1 MTENTTTP
9 TVSDTSMDSDIPNG
23 LIPDRLYDIL
33 KWVAIIVMP
42 ALSTFIVGLGGIWSL
57 PYAGQVAATVTA
69 VGVLL
74 GAFLG
79 LSSVKY
85 NNQS

>member
-1 MTENTTTP
+1 MTENTTTTP
-9 TVSDTSMDSDIPNG
+9 MSDTSTDSNIPNG

-57 PYAGQVAATVTA
+57 PYAGQTAATVTA

>member
-1 MTENTTTP
+1 MTDETAAP
-9 TVSDTSMDSDIPNG
+9 EVPKG
-23 LIPDRLYDIL
+23 LLPDHVYDIL

-57 PYAGQVAATVTA
+57 PYAGQAAATVTA

-74 GAFLG
+74 GALLG

-85 NNQS
+85 NSR

>member
-1 MTENTTTP
+1 MTENTITLP
-9 TVSDTSMDSDIPNG
+9 ASDTRTDSDIPNG

>member
-1 MTENTTTP
+1 MTENTTTHP
-9 TVSDTSMDSDIPNG
+9 MPDTSMGSDIPNG

>member
-1 MTENTTTP
+1 MADNTTNTTEGP
-9 TVSDTSMDSDIPNG
+9 QG
-23 LIPDRLYDIL
+23 LLPDRVYDIL

-42 ALSTFIVGLGGIWSL
+42 ALATFIVGLGGIWSI
-57 PYAGQVAATVTA
+57 PFAGQAAATVTA

-74 GAFLG
+74 GALLG

-85 NNQS
+85 NSR

>member
-1 MTENTTTP
+1 MTENTTTT
-9 TVSDTSMDSDIPNG
+9 TVSDTSTDSNIPNG

-42 ALSTFIVGLGGIWSL
+42 AVSTFIVGLGGIWSL
-57 PYAGQVAATVTA
+57 PYAGQAAATVTA

-85 NNQS
+85 SNQ

>member
-69 VGVLL
+69 LGVLL

-85 NNQS
+85 NTR

>member
-1 MTENTTTP
+1 MTENTTTT
-9 TVSDTSMDSDIPNG
+9 TVSDTRMDSDIPNR
-23 LIPDRLYDIL
+23 LIPDRIYDIM
-33 KWVAIIVMP
+33 KWVAIIVMH

-69 VGVLL
+69 IGVLL

-85 NNQS
+85 NSK

>member
-1 MTENTTTP
+1 MADNTSETDTT
-9 TVSDTSMDSDIPNG
+9 VKGI
-23 LIPDRLYDIL
+23 IPDKLYDVL

-42 ALSTFIVGLGGIWSL
+42 SLATFIVGLGGIWSI
-57 PYAGQVAATVTA
+57 PYAGQLAATVTA

-74 GAFLG
+74 GALLG

-85 NNQS
+85 NSR

>member
-1 MTENTTTP
+1 MTDETTNTTEDP
-9 TVSDTSMDSDIPNG
+9 RG
-23 LIPDRLYDIL
+23 LLPDHVYDVL

-42 ALSTFIVGLGGIWSL
+42 ALSTFAVGIGGIWSI
-57 PYAGQVAATVTA
+57 PYAGQLAATITA

-74 GAFLG
+74 GALLG

-85 NNQS
+85 NSR

>member
-1 MTENTTTP
+1 MP
-9 TVSDTSMDSDIPNG
+9 DTSTDSDIPNG

>member
-9 TVSDTSMDSDIPNG
+9 TVSDTRMDSDIPNG
-23 LIPDRLYDIL
+23 LIPDRLYDSL

-57 PYAGQVAATVTA
+57 PYAGQVAATVKIGRA
-69 VGVLL
+69 HV
-74 GAFLG
+74 
-79 LSSVKY
+79 
-85 NNQS
+85 

>member
-1 MTENTTTP
+1 MTENTTTT
-9 TVSDTSMDSDIPNG
+9 TVSDTSTDSDIQKG

>member
-1 MTENTTTP
+1 MTENTTTT
-9 TVSDTSMDSDIPNG
+9 TVSDTSTDSDIPNG

-42 ALSTFIVGLGGIWSL
+42 AMSTFIVGLGGIWSL

-79 LSSVKY
+79 LSSAQY
-85 NNQS
+85 NNKS

>member
-1 MTENTTTP
+1 MTENTTTNP
-9 TVSDTSMDSDIPNG
+9 MSDTSTDSDIPNW

>member
-1 MTENTTTP
+1 MAENTTPT
-9 TVSDTSMDSDIPNG
+9 TVSDTRMDSDIPNG

-85 NNQS
+85 SNQS

>member
-1 MTENTTTP
+1 MTDKTAASE
-9 TVSDTSMDSDIPNG
+9 DLRG
-23 LIPDRLYDIL
+23 LLPDHVYDIL

-42 ALSTFIVGLGGIWSL
+42 ALSTFIIGLGGIWSL
-57 PYAGQVAATVTA
+57 PYAGQAAATVTA

-74 GAFLG
+74 GALLG

-85 NNQS
+85 NSR

>member
-1 MTENTTTP
+1 MTENTTTT
-9 TVSDTSMDSDIPNG
+9 TVSDTRMDSDIPNG

-85 NNQS
+85 SNQS

>member
-1 MTENTTTP
+1 MTENTTNP
-9 TVSDTSMDSDIPNG
+9 PVSDTSMDSDIPNG
-23 LIPDRLYDIL
+23 LIPDWLYDIL

-57 PYAGQVAATVTA
+57 PYAGQAAATVTA

-74 GAFLG
+74 GALLG

-85 NNQS
+85 NSK

>member
-1 MTENTTTP
+1 M
-9 TVSDTSMDSDIPNG
+9 SDTSMDSDIPNG

-85 NNQS
+85 NNKS

>member
-1 MTENTTTP
+1 MTENTTTHP
-9 TVSDTSMDSDIPNG
+9 MSDTSTDSDIPNG

>member
-85 NNQS
+85 SNR

>member
-1 MTENTTTP
+1 MTENTITIP
-9 TVSDTSMDSDIPNG
+9 ASDTRTDSDIPNG

-79 LSSVKY
+79 LSSVQY

>member
-1 MTENTTTP
+1 M
-9 TVSDTSMDSDIPNG
+9 SDTSMDSDIPNG

-79 LSSVKY
+79 LSSVIY
-85 NNQS
+85 NNKS

>member
-1 MTENTTTP
+1 MTENTTTT
-9 TVSDTSMDSDIPNG
+9 TVSDTSTDSDIPNR
-23 LIPDRLYDIL
+23 LIPDRIYDIL

-69 VGVLL
+69 IGVLL

-85 NNQS
+85 NSK

>member
-9 TVSDTSMDSDIPNG
+9 TVSDTSVDSDIPSG

-42 ALSTFIVGLGGIWSL
+42 ALSTFIVGVGGIWSL

-85 NNQS
+85 SNRS

>member
-1 MTENTTTP
+1 MTENTTTNP
-9 TVSDTSMDSDIPNG
+9 MSDTSTDSNITNG

-33 KWVAIIVMP
+33 KWLAIIVMP

-85 NNQS
+85 NSK

>member
-1 MTENTTTP
+1 MTENTTTT
-9 TVSDTSMDSDIPNG
+9 TVSDTRMDSDIPNG

-33 KWVAIIVMP
+33 KWVAILVMP

-79 LSSVKY
+79 LSSAKY
-85 NNQS
+85 SNQS

>member
-1 MTENTTTP
+1 MADTTTIP
-9 TVSDTSMDSDIPNG
+9 TVSDTSTDRYIPNG

-69 VGVLL
+69 LGVLL

>member
-9 TVSDTSMDSDIPNG
+9 TVSDTSMDSDIPKG
-23 LIPDRLYDIL
+23 LISDRLYDIL

-42 ALSTFIVGLGGIWSL
+42 ALSTFIVGIGGIWSL

-85 NNQS
+85 SNRS

>member
-1 MTENTTTP
+1 MTDNTTIT
-9 TVSDTSMDSDIPNG
+9 TVSDTNTDVDIPNG
-23 LIPDRLYDIL
+23 LIPDRLYDVL

-69 VGVLL
+69 LGVLL

-85 NNQS
+85 NTR

>member
-1 MTENTTTP
+1 MKENTTTHP
-9 TVSDTSMDSDIPNG
+9 MSDTSTDSNIQNG

-33 KWVAIIVMP
+33 KWMAIIVMP
-42 ALSTFIVGLGGIWSL
+42 ALSTFIVGLGGIWDI
-57 PYAGQVAATVTA
+57 PYTGQAASTVTA

-74 GAFLG
+74 GALLG

-85 NNQS
+85 NSR

>member
-1 MTENTTTP
+1 MTDATAALEDP
-9 TVSDTSMDSDIPNG
+9 KG
-23 LIPDRLYDIL
+23 LLPDRVYDIL

-85 NNQS
+85 NSK

>member
-1 MTENTTTP
+1 MTENTTTHHMP
-9 TVSDTSMDSDIPNG
+9 DTSTDSDIPNG

>member
-42 ALSTFIVGLGGIWSL
+42 AVSTFIVGLGGIWSL

-85 NNQS
+85 SNLS

>member
-9 TVSDTSMDSDIPNG
+9 TISDTSTDSDIPNG

>member
-1 MTENTTTP
+1 MTDETTNMAEDP
-9 TVSDTSMDSDIPNG
+9 RGI
-23 LIPDRLYDIL
+23 LPDRVYDIL

-69 VGVLL
+69 IGVLL

-85 NNQS
+85 NSK

>member
-1 MTENTTTP
+1 MTENNTTP
-9 TVSDTSMDSDIPNG
+9 TVSDTSTDSKIPNG

>member
-1 MTENTTTP
+1 M
-9 TVSDTSMDSDIPNG
+9 SDTSTDSDIPNG

-42 ALSTFIVGLGGIWSL
+42 ALSTFIIGLGGIWSL
-57 PYAGQVAATVTA
+57 PYAGQAAATVTA

-74 GAFLG
+74 GALLG

-85 NNQS
+85 NSR